1 MSYSLSTKS
10 TFSKDSIL
18 TLESNLDPTIYS
30 LINSLKVLEKEN
42 STTLKDLENLLDL
55 LRVLSFK
62 ASFNA
67 FTKGKFFLK
76 PTVFYIYTNIT
87 KIKH

>member
-10 TFSKDSIL
+10 TSSKDSIL

-42 STTLKDLENLLDL
+42 STTLRDLELLLDL
-55 LRVLSFK
+55 LKVISFK
-62 ASFNA
+62 ASFNT
-67 FTKGKFFLK
+67 FTKGKFSFKLII
-76 PTVFYIYTNIT
+76 V
-87 KIKH
+87 